1 MAKREHWGSRIGFI
15 LAASGSAVGIGNIWK
30 YPHMAGQNGG
40 AAFTLVYL
48 ACILIVGLSIV
59 IAEFVIGRKTQLS
72 PVGAFEKLA
81 PGTNWKGVGLLG
93 VASAFVILSFYGVVG
108 GWIIRYGY
116 LAMMGGF
123 SSLQPGIEVS
133 FPQNTVID
141 SHESFTVTKYESLN
155 NAQNVFQ
162 FSGDMVSV
170 EESIMAKDTAHNLVS
185 LDSLSIIVKDI
196 TYSQS
201 KEGKIV
207 GYEKID
213 FFNSSNSSVDLSDIV
228 LKSNSDAA
236 HKEFKSFHTS
246 TWNPIFWQILFM
258 ALCVWVIV
266 NGVKGGIEKWSKIMM
281 PLIVVLLAVLA
292 VRGMTLAG
300 GMKGISFL
308 FNPRFEDLTASAI
321 VLALGHSFFTVSLG
335 MGTMITYGSYLD
347 RKQNL
352 LNSAVWVIALDTAIA
367 MLAGIAIF
375 TTVFA
380 LGANPAEGPGLIFVV
395 LPSVF
400 SQLAGGTLWGTMFF
414 VLLFMAALTSAI
426 SILEVVTA
434 YFIDQKGWSR
444 KKATIQFGAV
454 ITIVGVFCSLS
465 MGGGI
470 NITEFLGMP
479 FFDVMDYLSAKYM
492 LPIGGMLTA
501 IFILRK
507 WGIPNFMAELKI
519 GMENANISP
528 RLVQVVLTIAAA
540 VVAFIIFNEVY
551 AEIFGKALIG

>member
-1 MAKREHWGSRIGFI
+1 MSQNREQWGSKLGFI

-48 ACILIVGLSIV
+48 ACIFVVGLSIV

-81 PGTNWKGVGLLG
+81 PGTNWKWVGFLG

-108 GWIIRYGY
+108 GWVLKYVIVSIT
-116 LAMMGGF
+116 GGF
-123 SSLQPGIEVS
+123 NELAGDPAAAG
-133 FPQNTVID
+133 
-141 SHESFTVTKYESLN
+141 
-155 NAQNVFQ
+155 NVFNT
-162 FSGDMVSV
+162 F
-170 EESIMAKDTAHNLVS
+170 ITDTWS
-185 LDSLSIIVKDI
+185 PIIYQV
-196 TYSQS
+196 
-201 KEGKIV
+201 
-207 GYEKID
+207 
-213 FFNSSNSSVDLSDIV
+213 F
-228 LKSNSDAA
+228 
-236 HKEFKSFHTS
+236 
-246 TWNPIFWQILFM
+246 FM
-258 ALCVWVIV
+258 AFCVWVIV

-292 VRGMTLAG
+292 VRGMTLEG

-308 FNPRFEDLTASAI
+308 FNPRFEDLTASSI

-465 MGGGI
+465 MGGGV

-507 WGIPNFMAELKI
+507 WGIPNYMAELKS
-519 GMENANISP
+519 GMGDTNISS